1 MKIAV
6 LDDYQDFCRTTEA
19 YARLSGHEVVVLNEH
34 VTDLDELA
42 GRLAGAEALVL
53 MRERTP
59 VTAALLDRLP
69 ALRLVSQSG
78 AHPHIDVAACTA
90 RAVTVC
96 SAVSKR
102 PSYAT
107 AELTWAL
114 VLAAMRHVPQE
125 VARLRSGGWQQTI
138 GTGLRGRTLG
148 VLGYGR
154 LGSLVA
160 GFGRAFGMRVL
171 VWSRESSLATAR
183 ADGYSAAPNK
193 AVLFEESDVL
203 TVHLRL
209 LPSTRGAVTAQ
220 DLARMKPTAL
230 FVNTSRAG
238 VVEAGALLAALN
250 AGRPGMAAIDVFEH
264 EPVLGASDPLLA
276 LENVVATP
284 HLGYVERDGLEAYY
298 ATVFE
303 QVLAFAR
310 GAPTNVLN
318 PEALERPASPSS
330 ARAETGPT

>member
-19 YARLSGHEVVVLNEH
+19 YARLGGHEVVVLNDH
-34 VTDLDELA
+34 VKDPDDLA
-42 GRLAGAEALVL
+42 GRLAGVEALVL

-69 ALRLVSQSG
+69 SLRLVSQSG

-90 RAVTVC
+90 RGITVC

-125 VARLRSGGWQQTI
+125 VARLKAGGWQRTI

-160 GFGRAFGMRVL
+160 GYGRAFGMRVL

-209 LPSTRGAVTAQ
+209 LPSTRGTVSAQ

-230 FVNTSRAG
+230 FVNTSRSG
-238 VVEAGALLAALN
+238 VVEAGALLAALQ
-250 AGRPGMAAIDVFEH
+250 AGRPGTAALDVFEH
-264 EPVLGASDPLLA
+264 EPVFDASDPLLA
-276 LENVVATP
+276 LDNVVATP
-284 HLGYVERDGLEAYY
+284 HLGYVERDGLESYY
-298 ATVFE
+298 ATVFD
-303 QVLAFAR
+303 QVLAFVR
-310 GAPTNVLN
+310 GAPVNVLN
-318 PEALERPASPSS
+318 PEAMERRAPPSPAT
-330 ARAETGPT
+330 ARI